1 MRILLFLSL
10 IIAASSSVAQTS
22 LPHPMIKRV
31 VVFPIRAERD
41 LQKVAEE
48 TWWDLREKLTENKRF
63 LIASK
68 NYMEVKDVFQPRS
81 ELVPA
86 DAIILGRLLDSHA
99 LITTVVRDG
108 EVRMQAYE
116 TQSGALIWQ
125 KKTSFNP
132 TTAASKQLQDLA
144 GRLIYDFIASVPY
157 HGSIIIDAL
166 SGRPVFQEAQKS
178 LFRAEV
184 GSSSAIVV
192 GSTVQVIRMTQKNL
206 KPQFDEGLEIEILA
220 EGRVVKVD
228 NSVITAEL
236 LRVKNGYEVA
246 DGELVRIPEEYERLQ
261 KSFAIKP
268 TTLDIAGAQLLIDK
282 QIVLT
287 EKEKQKKPL
296 YTALSFLG
304 NLALYILIA
313 F

>member
-1 MRILLFLSL
+1 MRILLFLAL
-10 IIAASSSVAQTS
+10 IMSASSSFAQTS
-22 LPHPMIKRV
+22 VPHPMIKRV

-41 LQKVAEE
+41 LQKAAEE

-144 GRLIYDFIASVPY
+144 GRLIYDFISSVPY
-157 HGSIIIDAL
+157 HGAVVLDAL
-166 SGRPVFQEAQKS
+166 SGRSVFQEGQKS

-184 GSSSAIVV
+184 GSSSAIIV

-220 EGRVVKVD
+220 EGRVVKVE

-236 LRVKNGYEVA
+236 LRAKNGYEIT

-261 KSFAIKP
+261 KTFAIKP
-268 TTLDIAGAQLLIDK
+268 TNLDVAGTQLLIDK

-304 NLALYILIA
+304 NLALFILIA